1 LKITSGKC
9 LLSQKES
16 TPSITVTYTHEA
28 AFADA
33 VSKGA
38 LDTSPDKFI
47 REVRQ

>member
-9 LLSQKES
+9 PLSQKES
-16 TPSITVTYTHEA
+16 TPSITVAHTREV

-33 VSKGA
+33 ASKTA
-38 LDTSPDKFI
+38 FDTSPDKFI